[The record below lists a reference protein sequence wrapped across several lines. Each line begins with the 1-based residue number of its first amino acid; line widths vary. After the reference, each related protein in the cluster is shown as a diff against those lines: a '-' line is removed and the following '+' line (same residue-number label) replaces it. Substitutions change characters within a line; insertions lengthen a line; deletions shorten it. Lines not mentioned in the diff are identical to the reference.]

1 MTPLPAVCQCHH
13 AIGHHCHCYCHCYCH
28 CFPLFD
34 DSDGDD
40 NMCFSDL
47 RLLALDEI
55 ENELIVVREAK
66 IQQYLYRKVGVIRG
80 CV

>member
-1 MTPLPAVCQCHH
+1 
-13 AIGHHCHCYCHCYCH
+13 
-28 CFPLFD
+28 
-34 DSDGDD
+34 
-40 NMCFSDL
+40 MCFSDL